1 MDYGGELNW
10 VLEKW
15 IFDVS
20 TPPTLLIFSYFT
32 CLRTD
37 PQNDQNFWW
46 ERESLISRSSLKIGR
61 WGPSIKKKLQY
72 HDSINMKVSTMEFKI
87 SSFDKFGQKIKSVPN
102 LLVMQFLLLIKCRQ
116 ILLNL
121 QQFAVFAEKEEENS
135 AIWIIYEY
143 YFPPS
148 FKVIRFNFFCGNST
162 LPDDLLFASQI
173 ISTKDD
179 GNCRAASSRKEATR
193 CIRSPIIWIVYEEVC
208 SHCKPR
214 MGELIGV
221 IIKLI
226 PAVLLITS
234 FRGKYII

>member
-1 MDYGGELNW
+1 MDYEGELNW

-46 ERESLISRSSLKIGR
+46 ERESLISRSSLQIGR

-72 HDSINMKVSTMEFKI
+72 HDSVNLKVSTMEFKI

-121 QQFAVFAEKEEENS
+121 QQFAVFCGERKGKLGNLNNLRILFS
-135 AIWIIYEY
+135 
-143 YFPPS
+143 P
-148 FKVIRFNFFCGNST
+148 VIQSHQIQLLLRRFNFARW
-162 LPDDLLFASQI
+162 LA
-173 ISTKDD
+173 
-179 GNCRAASSRKEATR
+179 
-193 CIRSPIIWIVYEEVC
+193 VC
-208 SHCKPR
+208 KSNN
-214 MGELIGV
+214 
-221 IIKLI
+221 
-226 PAVLLITS
+226 
-234 FRGKYII
+234 KYKRWR